1 MQMTMAE
8 NKTCFLVN
16 WSVTGKR
23 GRKHPPSKYEREEAD
38 PHARAMPT
46 AQELAEDR
54 DMACFL
60 VMLACSGNANG
71 SMEDGR
77 EMTEEFVYQSKAA
90 KLMIPKCESDGS
102 IEDSDGGKTTR
113 IKERKEFSIMH
124 SIRHKPTSIK
134 IKLVDD
140 GESVWRDSDAGVG
153 ETSGKYKCNKCK
165 KVFNCH
171 QALGG
176 HRASHRKVKGC
187 SSSSTMS
194 KIVEKQV
201 QGHVENEEEE
211 IITED
216 GRLRIRHFSSQAVKT
231 FCIKAKAG
239 HECSVC
245 HKFFQSGQAL
255 GGHKRCHWIGGKI
268 PTESSFIS
276 MDAHHQGILNDR
288 GELSLPD
295 LNQTPP
301 VAEEEDLEATYSI
314 TDLMESSR
322 GHAHVDP

>member
-1 MQMTMAE
+1 MAQ
-8 NKTCFLVN
+8 NKSCFLVN

-23 GRKHPPSKYEREEAD
+23 GRKHPPSKHEGEKAN

-60 VMLACSGNANG
+60 VMLACSGNVNG
-71 SMEDGR
+71 SMEDER

-102 IEDSDGGKTTR
+102 VENLDRGKTTK
-113 IKERKEFSIMH
+113 IKERKKFGIMH

-134 IKLVDD
+134 IKPVDD
-140 GESVWRDSDAGVG
+140 GESVWGDSDVGVG
-153 ETSGKYKCNKCK
+153 ETNGKYKCKKCK

-187 SSSSTMS
+187 SASSTMS
-194 KIVEKQV
+194 KIVEKRV
-201 QGHVENEEEE
+201 QGHVEDEEEG
-211 IITED
+211 IFTEE
-216 GRLRIRHFSSQAVKT
+216 GHLRIRHFSSRAVKT
-231 FCIKAKAG
+231 FCIKTQSG

-245 HKFFQSGQAL
+245 HKFFESGQAL
-255 GGHKRCHWIGGKI
+255 GGHKRCHWIGEKI
-268 PTESSFIS
+268 PPENRFIS
-276 MDAHHQGILNDR
+276 MDAHHRAIIND
-288 GELSLPD
+288 GEELSLPD

-301 VAEEEDLEATYSI
+301 VAAEEDLEATYSI
-314 TDLMESSR
+314 SDLMETSR
-322 GHAHVDP
+322 KHAHIDF

>member
-1 MQMTMAE
+1 MAR

-23 GRKHPPSKYEREEAD
+23 GRKHPPSKNEGEEAD
-38 PHARAMPT
+38 PHAKAMPT

-60 VMLACSGNANG
+60 VMLACSGNAKG

-77 EMTEEFVYQSKAA
+77 EMTGEFVYQSKAA
-90 KLMIPKCESDGS
+90 KLMIPKFESDGS
-102 IEDSDGGKTTR
+102 TENSDCGKTTR
-113 IKERKEFSIMH
+113 IKERQKFSIMH
-124 SIRHKPTSIK
+124 RIRHKPTSIK
-134 IKLVDD
+134 IRPVDD
-140 GESVWRDSDAGVG
+140 GESLWGDSDVGVG
-153 ETSGKYKCNKCK
+153 EINGKYKCNKCK

-187 SSSSTMS
+187 FASSTIS

-201 QGHVENEEEE
+201 QGHVEDEEEG
-211 IITED
+211 IVTEE
-216 GRLRIRHFSSQAVKT
+216 GRLKIRHFSSQTVKT
-231 FCIKAKAG
+231 VHIKAKAA

-245 HKFFQSGQAL
+245 HKLFQSGQAL
-255 GGHKRCHWIGGKI
+255 GGHKRCHWIGEKI
-268 PTESSFIS
+268 PTESSSIS

-288 GELSLPD
+288 EELSLPD
-295 LNQTPP
+295 LNQTPT
-301 VAEEEDLEATYSI
+301 VADEDLGATYGSK
-314 TDLMESSR
+314 DLMESSKK
-322 GHAHVDP
+322 HVHIDH